1 MKRIGIFCL
10 LLSLMLYANTG
21 NAQSSLSIE
30 ASQLYSTFSFTDSQ
44 GTSLNSDYSGIFV
57 GSYGLAYRYNLNN
70 GITLRTGIGMRKA
83 GATMVYDNMNYS
95 WDLQYAEV
103 KLGGGYILKNERISP
118 YITFS
123 GYYAYML
130 RGYQTINNED
140 INLMD
145 AGTINETDFGITI
158 TPGFQFTFSDKIS
171 SFLEFNYRMGLQNLE
186 KDEGQESKNTAYG
199 LTLGLTISFRK

>member
-44 GTSLNSDYSGIFV
+44 GKSLNSDYSGIFV
-57 GSYGLAYRYNLNN
+57 GSYCLAYRYNLNN

-171 SFLEFNYRMGLQNLE
+171 SFLEFNYIMGLQNLE